1 VFRQKAQ
8 ASRLWGWPD
17 YLQSLRDASLKGDDA
32 PDRSLADFMWCKWAI
47 QRGHGIEEIADR
59 LFEVS
64 AKAQERIRIRGD
76 RGYTLLTAR
85 NAAAA
90 VERDRERRPFV
101 KRAARP

>member
-1 VFRQKAQ
+1 M
-8 ASRLWGWPD
+8 SGLWYWPD
-17 YLQSLRDASLKGDDA
+17 YQRSLRGAPLKSDGT

-47 QRGHGIEEIADR
+47 QRGHSIEETADK
-59 LFEVS
+59 LAEVS

-101 KRAARP
+101 KRAAQP

>member
-1 VFRQKAQ
+1 
-8 ASRLWGWPD
+8 
-17 YLQSLRDASLKGDDA
+17 LRGAPLKGDGT
-32 PDRSLADFMWCKWAI
+32 PNRSRADFMWCKSAI
-47 QRGHGIEEIADR
+47 QRGHSIEETTGKLA
-59 LFEVS
+59 EVS
-64 AKAQERIRIRGD
+64 AKAQERIWIKGD